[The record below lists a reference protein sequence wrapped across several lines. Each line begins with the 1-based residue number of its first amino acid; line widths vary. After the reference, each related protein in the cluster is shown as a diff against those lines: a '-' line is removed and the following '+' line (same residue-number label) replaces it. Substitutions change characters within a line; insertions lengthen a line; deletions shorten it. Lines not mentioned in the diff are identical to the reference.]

1 MPVIGDAYDVR
12 AIRKQFPALHQECR
26 GRSFAYLDN
35 AATTQRPQVVL
46 DAMTEIYTRANANVH
61 RGVHAWSLRATEA
74 FDAARERVRRHV
86 GARDACEIVFTK
98 GCTEAI
104 NLVAQS
110 WGVLGGGL
118 GEASFQVS
126 TSRVRVAD
134 GSGHAPRRGG
144 GVVLVSTLEHHAN
157 IVPWQIAAAQ
167 TGCEI
172 VPIPILDTGEID
184 LDAYRNLLTER
195 VRLVAIKHVC
205 NALGVIQPIAEMTRW
220 AHAVGAKVMV
230 DGAQALAHQMVNVA
244 ELDVDFYAM
253 SAHKV
258 YGPFGVGALYA
269 KRELLEKMPPYQAGG
284 DMIREVD
291 FGETTFAGL
300 PNRFEPGTPNVAGVV
315 GFGAALEFLT
325 QVGIERVAAH
335 ECGLTAYAEALLGEV
350 DGVEVKGRSK
360 NKAGIVSFTV
370 RGIHPH
376 DLGTVLDD
384 RGVAVR
390 AGHHCCMPLMRRLG
404 IPATTRASFAMYS
417 TTQEVDQLVEGVLY
431 ARERL
436 T

>member
-1 MPVIGDAYDVR
+1 MPIIGDAYDVR
-12 AIRKQFPALHQECR
+12 AIRQQFPALQQESG
-26 GRSFAYLDN
+26 GRPLAYLDN
-35 AATTQRPQVVL
+35 AATTQRPQAVL

-61 RGVHAWSLRATEA
+61 RGVHAWSLKATEA
-74 FDAARERVRRHV
+74 FEAARERVRQHI
-86 GARDACEIVFTK
+86 GAREACEIVFTK

-118 GEASFQVS
+118 GEASDQVS
-126 TSRVRVAD
+126 AKRVRVIGESEKTFRS
-134 GSGHAPRRGG
+134 GSG
-144 GVVLVSTLEHHAN
+144 VILVSTLEHHAN

-184 LDAYRNLLTER
+184 LDGYRKLLTER

-205 NALGVIQPIAEMTRW
+205 NALGVIQPIGEMTRL

-230 DGAQALAHQMVNVA
+230 DGAQALAHQMVNVTD
-244 ELDVDFYAM
+244 LDVDFYAM

-269 KRELLEKMPPYQAGG
+269 KRELLEQMPPYQAGG

-291 FGETTFAGL
+291 FAETTFAGL

-315 GFGAALEFLT
+315 GFGAALEFLRT
-325 QVGIERVAAH
+325 VGVERAGAH
-335 ECGLTAYAEALLGEV
+335 ERCLAEYAESLLGEI

-370 RGIHPH
+370 RGVHPH

-417 TTQEVDQLVEGVLY
+417 TTEEVDRLVEGVLH
-431 ARERL
+431 AKERL

>member
-1 MPVIGDAYDVR
+1 MPTIGNVYDVQ
-12 AIRKQFPALHQECR
+12 AIRRLFPALHPTGE
-26 GRSFAYLDN
+26 GRPQAYLDN
-35 AATTQRPQVVL
+35 AATTQRPQAVL
-46 DAMTEIYTRANANVH
+46 DAMNGIYMRDNANVH
-61 RGVHAWSLRATEA
+61 RGVHSWSRRATEA
-74 FDAARERVRRHV
+74 FDAAREKVRRHV
-86 GARDACEIVFTK
+86 GAREASEIVFTK

-104 NLVAQS
+104 NLVAHA

-118 GEASFQVS
+118 GAASHAVTAS
-126 TSRVRVAD
+126 GVRVRPLAER
-134 GSGHAPRRGG
+134 PTNQTN

-172 VPIPILDTGEID
+172 VPIPILDTGEVD
-184 LDAYRNLLTER
+184 LDAYRDLLTER

-205 NALGVIQPIAEMTRW
+205 NALGVIQPIAEITQI

-269 KRELLEKMPPYQAGG
+269 KQELLEAMPPYQGGG
-284 DMIREVD
+284 DMIREVT
-291 FGETTFAGL
+291 FSETTFAGL

-315 GFGAALEFLT
+315 GFGVALEFLAE
-325 QVGIERVAAH
+325 VGVERVAAH
-335 ECGLTAYAEALLGEV
+335 EHDVAEYAESRLLEV
-350 DGVEVKGRSK
+350 EGVEIKGRSK
-360 NKAGIVSFTV
+360 HKAGIVSFTV
-370 RGIHPH
+370 RGVHPH

-404 IPATTRASFAMYS
+404 VPATTRASFAMYS
-417 TTQEVDQLVEGVLY
+417 TKEEVHQLVEAVRY